1 MEMASRR
8 WGSGARVD
16 NVAAGKKKLLK
27 AAITCFVS
35 KGIQGT
41 TIEDIANAANVTRR
55 TVYRYYNGKN
65 ELIAAVIDLERQRLF
80 GQLERVCEPFQN
92 DFPRMIEECIACAA
106 AILSVSAGSQDLL
119 SGDNTADA
127 LPYMLSEESHDQ
139 WLQLF
144 EDAYQQYRKHH
155 PEVGSLTHIIELVGR
170 LVLSFRYVPG
180 EPDAIRAAIRAFL
193 TLPPPIDNDFSLTR
207 SGNA

>member
-16 NVAAGKKKLLK
+16 SVTTGKKKLLK

-35 KGIQGT
+35 KGIQST

-65 ELIAAVIDLERQRLF
+65 ELVAAVIDLERRRLF
-80 GQLERVCEPFQN
+80 DRLEQACEPFQD
-92 DFPRMIEECIACAA
+92 DFPRLVEECITRAA
-106 AILSVSAGSQDLL
+106 EVLSIAAGSPDLL
-119 SGDNTADA
+119 SGNNTADA
-127 LPYMLSEESHDQ
+127 LPHMLSEESNGEWQD
-139 WLQLF
+139 LF
-144 EDAYQQYRKHH
+144 GDAYRHYHRSH
-155 PEVGSLTHIIELVGR
+155 PELGALDDIIELVGR

-180 EPDAIRAAIRAFL
+180 DPTTVRKAIRAFL
-193 TLPPPIDNDFSLTR
+193 SLSPPETTSH
-207 SGNA
+207 